1 MKTLTAFLLM
11 ALVYS
16 PFVTKSQ
23 DDRLYS
29 KQITPEETPPAIKE
43 ALKKD
48 FPDAVKDIHYYMV
61 PENMANSEWGAA
73 INESVKRGD
82 NEYYEVEMKGSGGG
96 FVYGLYNKDG
106 QLEIMKME
114 AMSSIF
120 PRKSRPTQPP
130 ASTRDMRSSL
140 RSTNATR

>member
-16 PFVTKSQ
+16 PFLTKGQ

-48 FPDAVKDIHYYMV
+48 FPDAIKDIHYYMV
-61 PENMANSEWGAA
+61 PENMLDSEWGVAMK
-73 INESVKRGD
+73 ESMKQ
-82 NEYYEVEMKGSGGG
+82 NHSNYYTVQLKGAGGG
-96 FVYGLYNKDG
+96 FVYGLYNADG
-106 QLEIMKME
+106 
-114 AMSSIF
+114 
-120 PRKSRPTQPP
+120 
-130 ASTRDMRSSL
+130 
-140 RSTNATR
+140 